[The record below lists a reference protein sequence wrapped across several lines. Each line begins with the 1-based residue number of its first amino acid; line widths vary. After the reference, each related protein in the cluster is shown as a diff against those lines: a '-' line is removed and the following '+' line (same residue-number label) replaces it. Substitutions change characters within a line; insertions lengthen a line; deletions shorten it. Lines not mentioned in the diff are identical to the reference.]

1 MKKLFYFFIIIFFKF
16 NIANSLIEVDITRG
30 NLDPLPIAVSPLH
43 VDKQSEKYKD
53 IKIEELGN
61 LISLVI
67 EKNFEST
74 GLFNPLDKNA
84 FVQNPDI
91 AHLKPRFED
100 WRLITAQ
107 ALVTGKLLVKDG
119 KLKVEF
125 RLWDLAASQEMTA
138 LSFTTT
144 PSNWRRVA
152 HIISDKIYERL
163 TGESGYFDTRIIYV
177 SETGPRTQRVKKLAI
192 MDQDGANTKYLT
204 LGNELVLT
212 PRFNPTNQLVTY
224 MSYFKNLPRV
234 YLLDIETGI
243 QEVVGNFP
251 GMTFAPRFS
260 PDGKKII
267 MSFAK
272 DGNSDIYTMNLESRL
287 VERITEDSSID
298 TSPSFSPDGKY
309 ICFNSDRSGLQQI
322 YTMKSDGTESKRISF
337 GNGIYGTPVW
347 SPRGDLI
354 AFTKMKAGKFYIG
367 VMRSDG
373 TGERLLT
380 ENYYQEA
387 PSWSPNGRL
396 LVFYRETKTNKDG
409 EGFSAKLWSID
420 ITGYNEK
427 ELKTETDA
435 SDPSWSSLLSN

>member
-1 MKKLFYFFIIIFFKF
+1 MKNLITIFILNIFLIQKSY
-16 NIANSLIEVDITRG
+16 ALIEVDITRG

-43 VDKQSEKYKD
+43 VDVKSEEFKD
-53 IKIEELGN
+53 IKIKDLGTD
-61 LISLVI
+61 ISEII
-67 EKNFEST
+67 ENNFRST
-74 GLFNPLDKNA
+74 GLFNPLKKEA
-84 FVQNPDI
+84 FVQKPDI

-100 WRLITAQ
+100 WRLIKAQ
-107 ALVTGKLLVKDG
+107 ALVTGKLLIKEG

-125 RLWDLAASQEMTA
+125 RLWDLTASKEMTA
-138 LSFTTT
+138 LAFTTT

-163 TGESGYFDTRIIYV
+163 TGENGYFDTRIIYV
-177 SETGPRTQRVKKLAI
+177 AESGPKNKRVKKLAI

-212 PRFNPTNQLVTY
+212 PRFNPTNQMVTY
-224 MSYFKNLPRV
+224 MSYFRNMPRV
-234 YLLDIETGI
+234 YLLDIETGT

-260 PDGKKII
+260 PDGKKIV

-272 DGNSDIYTMNLESRL
+272 DGNSDIYTMDLETRV
-287 VERITEDSSID
+287 VERITDHSSID
-298 TSPSFSPDGKY
+298 TSPSFSPDGKF
-309 ICFNSDRSGLQQI
+309 IAFNSDRSGLQQI
-322 YTMKSDGTESKRISF
+322 YVMRSDGGGVKRITF

-354 AFTKMKAGKFYIG
+354 AFTKMRKGRFYIG
-367 VMRSDG
+367 VMRVDG

-387 PSWSPNGRL
+387 PSWSPNGRV
-396 LVFYRETKTNKDG
+396 LVFYRETKAGLKG

-427 ELKTETDA
+427 QLKTETDA
-435 SDPSWSSLLSN
+435 SDPSWSSLLTK